1 MKEFRRLAIPPE
13 AIARAIAFAIKQP
26 GGVDVNEIIVRSTAS
41 PYQLVAC
48 AGRNNHYAK
57 WCATRSEDHMILHIL
72 TLFAA
77 FAAVLSLAAG
87 AVFGPAAVAQTAA
100 PKLSKSQA
108 GFYRMKVGDVDV
120 IALSDGTVPM
130 PALEVLTNARSG
142 EVGRLLAYAYQEP
155 PLDVL
160 VNAYLTRGQASYTA
174 RHWTSCRPA

>member
-26 GGVDVNEIIVRSTAS
+26 GDADVNEIIVRSTAS

-57 WCATRSEDHMILHIL
+57 WCATRSEGHMILHILIL

-77 FAAVLSLAAG
+77 FAAVLLLAAG

-100 PKLSKSQA
+100 PAHVSFP
-108 GFYRMKVGDVDV
+108 G
-120 IALSDGTVPM
+120 I
-130 PALEVLTNARSG
+130 
-142 EVGRLLAYAYQEP
+142 GRLRADEGYQWIPIPYVNDAY
-155 PLDVL
+155 
-160 VNAYLTRGQASYTA
+160 NAK
-174 RHWTSCRPA
+174 